1 MFCLLGILYGSLYSF
16 TFCKIS
22 PKNAENGI
30 SGILDFKIFRGG
42 ILLDPYKAPH
52 FDMKSATPPPTPP
65 HVHSPIVK
73 VLATPL
79 AFRPGG
85 KLIKSLYFFILKA
98 FLGYEIDNY

>member
-52 FDMKSATPPPTPP
+52 FDIKPPPPMRPP
-65 HVHSPIVK
+65 PPNCQSPGY
-73 VLATPL
+73 ATG
-79 AFRPGG
+79 A
-85 KLIKSLYFFILKA
+85 SKA
-98 FLGYEIDNY
+98 VVACTDVRRRKRRGC